1 MNDLQNF
8 DAKKKFIHLNVGI
21 ESKLQVLRHLLLR
34 GGRGGGAATREC
46 GQLDQKV

>member
-21 ESKLQVLRHLLLR
+21 ESKLQVSDFIKEEENGKR
-34 GGRGGGAATREC
+34 GLTN
-46 GQLDQKV
+46 

>member
-21 ESKLQVLRHLLLR
+21 ESKLQVLDFIKEEENGKR
-34 GGRGGGAATREC
+34 GLTN
-46 GQLDQKV
+46 

>member
-21 ESKLQVLRHLLLR
+21 ESKLQVSVFIMGGER
-34 GGRGGGAATREC
+34 GAGVNLISIEICQT
-46 GQLDQKV
+46 LT